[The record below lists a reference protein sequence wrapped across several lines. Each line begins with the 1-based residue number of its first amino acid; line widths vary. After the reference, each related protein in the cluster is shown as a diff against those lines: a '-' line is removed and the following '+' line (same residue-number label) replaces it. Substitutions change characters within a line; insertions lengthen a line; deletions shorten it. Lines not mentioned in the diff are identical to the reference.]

1 MSDEREP
8 VRLGKKPGSEPAAA
22 APRTRAS
29 RSGGA
34 GSLRLFSR
42 ARPDRDP
49 ADPRAR
55 LDRLVRRAGLA
66 LLWERAWPALWAP
79 LAVAIAF
86 LSVSWLGLWI
96 GVPPTWRMAGAG
108 LFGLAFLV
116 SLVPLARLALPGGR
130 IGRAAAL
137 ARLDRSS
144 GLPHRPASTFEDSLA
159 IGAGDEGSRALWAL
173 HRARAERAL
182 GALRAGTPRPG
193 MARRDR
199 YALRGAGVLVLAAS
213 AFVAG
218 PEIGARVGAAF
229 DWRAPLPAAPDYRID
244 GWIDPPLYTR
254 RPPLMIDLASGGA
267 HVRVPAGSRVVVRVA
282 GRADAQIEAVGGLVA
297 IEDDKPARTPVAVG
311 DAPAGAALAAPAIV
325 ESRFRLDGDGELSV
339 RTGLVPDGILSLEAI
354 PDTPPTIRFAGPPEP
369 GQRGVMTLRYE
380 GGDDYGIA
388 RVVGDVRRGDM
399 RRGDVRRGE
408 GAPVGRTLVPPPTLD
423 LPVPSAAADGPVA
436 EEIDLTEHY
445 WAGAPIDLAL
455 VATDD
460 AGQEGRS
467 ETVSTTLPQR
477 PFFDPLARALVE
489 QRRNLVFAPDD
500 RRRVQVA
507 LDALLIEPARFTP
520 EWGVFLGLRAASSR
534 LREAEDDAD
543 LVALADWLWEMAVQ
557 IEDGDLSQAQR
568 DAIAAAERLEEAM
581 ERDAPQDEIDQ
592 LMAELREAMDRMLRE
607 LAEQMMREEQNREQ
621 ADLPPDAETQTLS
634 RQDLDRMMEALEEA
648 MREGDTA
655 RAEELMNQLRDIMRN
670 LQTARPDSRMSD
682 PMAREMDRQMNELDE
697 LMRGQSELR
706 DETFQDGQQ
715 GQQGQER
722 QQGQQGQEGQQGGSL
737 SERQQ
742 ALRERLQDL
751 QRSMRE
757 LGMEGEEG
765 LSDAEQAMRDAEGA
779 LGEGDQGQAVDD
791 QGRAL
796 EGLQRGMQGM
806 AQQMQEMMGEGQ
818 GEQAGQP
825 GRPGQRGRADA
836 RADDPLGRP
845 TRGRDFSDGD
855 VRVPE
860 AGESAAQ
867 RARRIMEELRDK
879 LGDPTRPRDELD
891 YFERL
896 LRQN

>member
-1 MSDEREP
+1 MP
-8 VRLGKKPGSEPAAA
+8 VSEPAA
-22 APRTRAS
+22 RAS
-29 RSGGA
+29 RRRASRPGGA
-34 GSLRLFSR
+34 RAGGFLAGFLSRL
-42 ARPDRDP
+42 RPDREP
-49 ADPRAR
+49 ADPRDR

-86 LSVSWLGLWI
+86 LSVSWLGLWV

-108 LFGLAFLV
+108 LFALAFLAA
-116 SLVPLARLALPGGR
+116 LVPLARLALPGGR
-130 IGRAAAL
+130 IGRGAAL
-137 ARLDRSS
+137 ARLDRES
-144 GLPHRPASTFEDSLA
+144 GLPHRPASTFEDGLA
-159 IGAGDEGSRALWAL
+159 VGGGDPGSRALWAL

-182 GALRAGTPRPG
+182 GALKAGTPRPG

-229 DWRAPLPAAPDYRID
+229 DWRAPVPAVPDYRID

-267 HVRVPAGSRVVVRVA
+267 DMRVPVGSRVVVRVA
-282 GRADAQIEAVGGLVA
+282 GRADARIEAVGDLVA
-297 IEDDKPARTPVAVG
+297 IEDDAAAARAPVTLREGA
-311 DAPAGAALAAPAIV
+311 AGAAIAAPAIV
-325 ESRFRLDGDGELSV
+325 ESRFRLDGDGELTV
-339 RTGLVPDGILSLEAI
+339 RTGLAPDGILSLEAI

-369 GQRGVMTLRYE
+369 GQRGVLALRYE

-388 RVVGDVRRGDM
+388 RVVGDVRRAD
-399 RRGDVRRGE
+399 
-408 GAPVGRTLVPPPTLD
+408 APAVGRTLVPPPTLD
-423 LPVPSAAADGPVA
+423 LPVPATGANDPVS
-436 EEIDLTEHY
+436 EEIDLSEHY

-467 ETVSTTLPQR
+467 ETVSLILPQR

-520 EWGVFLGLRAASSR
+520 EWGVFLGLRAAASR
-534 LREAEDDAD
+534 LREAQDDED

-568 DAIAAAERLEEAM
+568 DALAAAERLEEAM
-581 ERDAPQDEIDQ
+581 ERGAPQDEIDQ

-621 ADLPPDAETQTLS
+621 AELPPDADTRTLS

-648 MREGDTA
+648 MRQGDTA

-706 DETFQDGQQ
+706 DETFQEGQQ
-715 GQQGQER
+715 GQQGE
-722 QQGQQGQEGQQGGSL
+722 QGQQDGSL

-742 ALRERLQDL
+742 ALRERLEDL

-757 LGMEGEEG
+757 LGMEGEQG

-779 LGEGDQGQAVDD
+779 LGEGEQGRAVED

-818 GEQAGQP
+818 GDEAGQP

-836 RADDPLGRP
+836 MADDPLGRP

-879 LGDPTRPRDELD
+879 LGDPTRPREELD

-896 LRQN
+896 LRSN